1 LLRRGKK
8 CRLLE
13 DTLLTSPPRLDELD
27 ISSDLETE
35 ESTTVKEEMQSAIDM
50 LADVQA
56 ALVSVQS
63 LLPV

>member
-1 LLRRGKK
+1 
-8 CRLLE
+8 LLE